1 MVQRDQWCPES
12 TGMQV
17 RSLTRPRGLRIQ
29 RCQRC
34 GVRLNCSSDLTPGR
48 GLRMLQSGQR

>member
-34 GVRLNCSSDLTPGR
+34 GLRLDCSSDLTPDR